1 MKEIS
6 LIKHAKGALGLRV
19 FGLGPNLKPTN
30 GLIKLQKLLDN
41 NAFWAKDRTI
51 NDLKKCLANSDVVIS
66 LWVGKEIV
74 GFGRA
79 LTDGIYRGVLWD
91 IVIDQNHQG
100 KGFGTLIVKNL
111 LSSKKIKNT
120 KELSFLEAELITGK
134 THQIRKHCYELG
146 FPIVGDKKYFFS
158 VSVNRATKFFCII
171 VSSICIPTVLGSK
184 PILTPSPKIDPL
196 LTQLVTKIN
205 NIMRNFLIIF

>member
-6 LIKHAKGALGLRV
+6 LINHYKGAIGLRV
-19 FGLGPNLKPTN
+19 LGLGPNFRPIN
-30 GLIKLQKLLDN
+30 GLNKLQKLLDR
-41 NAFWAKDRTI
+41 NAFWAKNRTT
-51 NDLKKCLANSDVVIS
+51 NDLKKCLANSDVIVS
-66 LWVGKEIV
+66 LWNGNEIV

-120 KELSFLEAELITGK
+120 KKLYLMTTNKKLFYSQFNFKEVTSQNLLIRE
-134 THQIRKHCYELG
+134 I
-146 FPIVGDKKYFFS
+146 
-158 VSVNRATKFFCII
+158 
-171 VSSICIPTVLGSK
+171 
-184 PILTPSPKIDPL
+184 
-196 LTQLVTKIN
+196 
-205 NIMRNFLIIF
+205 

>member
-1 MKEIS
+1 MQEIF
-6 LIKHAKGALGLRV
+6 LINHSKGALGLRF
-19 FGLGPNLKPTN
+19 FGLGPKLRPAN
-30 GLIKLQKLLDN
+30 GLIKLKKLLDK
-41 NAFWAKDRTI
+41 NAFWARSRTL

-100 KGFGTLIVKNL
+100 NGFGTLILNNL

-120 KELSFLEAELITGK
+120 KKLYLMTTNKKLFYSQFDFKEVTSQNLLIRE
-134 THQIRKHCYELG
+134 I
-146 FPIVGDKKYFFS
+146 
-158 VSVNRATKFFCII
+158 
-171 VSSICIPTVLGSK
+171 
-184 PILTPSPKIDPL
+184 
-196 LTQLVTKIN
+196 
-205 NIMRNFLIIF
+205 

>member
-6 LIKHAKGALGLRV
+6 LINHSKGALGLRF

-30 GLIKLQKLLDN
+30 GLNKLQKLLNN
-41 NAFWAKDRTI
+41 NAFWAQNRTI
-51 NDLKKCLANSDVVIS
+51 NDLKKCLANSDVIVS

-91 IVIDQNHQG
+91 IVIHQNYQG
-100 KGFGTLIVKNL
+100 KGFGKLIVKNL

-120 KELSFLEAELITGK
+120 KKLYLMTTNKKLFYSQLDFKEVTSQNLLI
-134 THQIRKHCYELG
+134 HEI
-146 FPIVGDKKYFFS
+146 
-158 VSVNRATKFFCII
+158 
-171 VSSICIPTVLGSK
+171 
-184 PILTPSPKIDPL
+184 
-196 LTQLVTKIN
+196 
-205 NIMRNFLIIF
+205 

>member
-1 MKEIS
+1 MKEIY
-6 LIKHAKGALGLRV
+6 LIKHTKGALGLRV

-41 NAFWAKDRTI
+41 NDFWAMKKTIKDV
-51 NDLKKCLANSDVVIS
+51 KKCLANSDVVIS

-100 KGFGTLIVKNL
+100 KGYGTLILNNL

-120 KELSFLEAELITGK
+120 KKLYLMTTNKKLFYSQFDFKEVTSQNLLIRE
-134 THQIRKHCYELG
+134 I
-146 FPIVGDKKYFFS
+146 
-158 VSVNRATKFFCII
+158 
-171 VSSICIPTVLGSK
+171 
-184 PILTPSPKIDPL
+184 
-196 LTQLVTKIN
+196 
-205 NIMRNFLIIF
+205 

>member
-1 MKEIS
+1 MKEIY
-6 LIKHAKGALGLRV
+6 LIKHGKGALGLRC

-30 GLIKLQKLLDN
+30 GLIKLQKLLDS
-41 NAFWAKDRTI
+41 NAFWAKNRTI

-79 LTDGIYRGVLWD
+79 LTDGVYRGVLWD

-111 LSSKKIKNT
+111 LSSEPSSSAPEEDIQRVKYIQNYSIYSINNQIFNKIPYPVSLYKNP
-120 KELSFLEAELITGK
+120 LLISFFFIKMKTIT
-134 THQIRKHCYELG
+134 
-146 FPIVGDKKYFFS
+146 YFFE
-158 VSVNRATKFFCII
+158 FI
-171 VSSICIPTVLGSK
+171 
-184 PILTPSPKIDPL
+184 
-196 LTQLVTKIN
+196 
-205 NIMRNFLIIF
+205 